1 MEGFMSGDMG
11 LDETII
17 FYSEEMTQAK
27 LIVLKYKGIK
37 LEYKEVIS
45 SPVYFIPVL
54 LLSIMIIIEGFHI
67 FNHKQNCKTK
77 AEWMEQ
83 SGMTYD
89 RESEVN

>member
-1 MEGFMSGDMG
+1 MNIIYWIETEGMF
-11 LDETII
+11 
-17 FYSEEMTQAK
+17 
-27 LIVLKYKGIK
+27 KYKEFIAQIK
-37 LEYKEVIS
+37 YKEVIS

>member
-1 MEGFMSGDMG
+1 MNIIYWMETEGMF
-11 LDETII
+11 
-17 FYSEEMTQAK
+17 
-27 LIVLKYKGIK
+27 KYREFIAQIK
-37 LEYKEVIS
+37 YKEVIS

>member
-1 MEGFMSGDMG
+1 MNIIYWIENEGMFKYREFISQ
-11 LDETII
+11 I
-17 FYSEEMTQAK
+17 
-27 LIVLKYKGIK
+27 KYKK
-37 LEYKEVIS
+37 VIF

-54 LLSIMIIIEGFHI
+54 LLFIMIIIEGFHI

>member
-1 MEGFMSGDMG
+1 MNIINWI
-11 LDETII
+11 ET
-17 FYSEEMTQAK
+17 
-27 LIVLKYKGIK
+27 KGMFNYRRFIAQIK
-37 LEYKEVIS
+37 YKEVIS

-54 LLSIMIIIEGFHI
+54 LLSIIIIIEGFHI

>member
-1 MEGFMSGDMG
+1 MNIIYQI
-11 LDETII
+11 ET
-17 FYSEEMTQAK
+17 EEMS
-27 LIVLKYKGIK
+27 KYREFIAQIK
-37 LEYKEVIS
+37 YKEVIS

>member
-1 MEGFMSGDMG
+1 MNNIYGIETEGMF
-11 LDETII
+11 
-17 FYSEEMTQAK
+17 
-27 LIVLKYKGIK
+27 KYREFIAQIK
-37 LEYKEVIS
+37 YKEVIS

>member
-1 MEGFMSGDMG
+1 MNIINWIEAEGMF
-11 LDETII
+11 
-17 FYSEEMTQAK
+17 
-27 LIVLKYKGIK
+27 KYREFIAQIK
-37 LEYKEVIS
+37 YKEVIS

>member
-1 MEGFMSGDMG
+1 MNNIYGIETEGMF
-11 LDETII
+11 
-17 FYSEEMTQAK
+17 
-27 LIVLKYKGIK
+27 KYREYIAQIK
-37 LEYKEVIS
+37 YKEVIS

>member
-1 MEGFMSGDMG
+1 MNIIYWI
-11 LDETII
+11 ETKGM
-17 FYSEEMTQAK
+17 F
-27 LIVLKYKGIK
+27 KYREFIAQIK
-37 LEYKEVIS
+37 YKEVIS

>member
-1 MEGFMSGDMG
+1 MNIIYGIETEGMF
-11 LDETII
+11 
-17 FYSEEMTQAK
+17 
-27 LIVLKYKGIK
+27 KYREFIAQIK
-37 LEYKEVIS
+37 YKEVIA

-54 LLSIMIIIEGFHI
+54 LLSIMIIIESFHI
-67 FNHKQNCKTK
+67 LNHKQNCKTK

>member
-1 MEGFMSGDMG
+1 MN
-11 LDETII
+11 II
-17 FYSEEMTQAK
+17 FGIETEGMF
-27 LIVLKYKGIK
+27 KYREFIAQIK
-37 LEYKEVIS
+37 YKEVIS

-89 RESEVN
+89 RESEVK

>member
-1 MEGFMSGDMG
+1 MF
-11 LDETII
+11 
-17 FYSEEMTQAK
+17 
-27 LIVLKYKGIK
+27 KYREFIAQIK
-37 LEYKEVIS
+37 YKEVIS
-45 SPVYFIPVL
+45 SPVL

>member
-1 MEGFMSGDMG
+1 MFNYRKF
-11 LDETII
+11 IAQI
-17 FYSEEMTQAK
+17 Q
-27 LIVLKYKGIK
+27 
-37 LEYKEVIS
+37 YKEVIS
-45 SPVYFIPVL
+45 SAVYFIPVL
-54 LLSIMIIIEGFHI
+54 LLYIMISIEDFHI

>member
-1 MEGFMSGDMG
+1 MNIIYQI
-11 LDETII
+11 ETK
-17 FYSEEMTQAK
+17 EMF
-27 LIVLKYKGIK
+27 KYREFIAQIK
-37 LEYKEVIS
+37 YKEVIS

>member
-1 MEGFMSGDMG
+1 MNIIYLIETEGMF
-11 LDETII
+11 
-17 FYSEEMTQAK
+17 
-27 LIVLKYKGIK
+27 KYREFIAQIK
-37 LEYKEVIS
+37 YKEVIS

>member
-1 MEGFMSGDMG
+1 VNIIYWIETEGMF
-11 LDETII
+11 
-17 FYSEEMTQAK
+17 
-27 LIVLKYKGIK
+27 KYREFIAQIK
-37 LEYKEVIS
+37 YKEVIS

>member
-1 MEGFMSGDMG
+1 MNIINLIETEGMFNYRVF
-11 LDETII
+11 IA
-17 FYSEEMTQAK
+17 Q
-27 LIVLKYKGIK
+27 IK
-37 LEYKEVIS
+37 YKEVIS

>member
-1 MEGFMSGDMG
+1 MNIIYWIETEGKFKYRKFFAQ
-11 LDETII
+11 I
-17 FYSEEMTQAK
+17 
-27 LIVLKYKGIK
+27 KYKK
-37 LEYKEVIS
+37 VIS
-45 SPVYFIPVL
+45 SPVYFFPVL

>member
-1 MEGFMSGDMG
+1 MNIINWIETEGMF
-11 LDETII
+11 
-17 FYSEEMTQAK
+17 
-27 LIVLKYKGIK
+27 KYKEFIAQIK
-37 LEYKEVIS
+37 YKEVIS

>member
-1 MEGFMSGDMG
+1 MFKYREF
-11 LDETII
+11 IAQI
-17 FYSEEMTQAK
+17 
-27 LIVLKYKGIK
+27 KYKEI
-37 LEYKEVIS
+37 IS

-54 LLSIMIIIEGFHI
+54 LLAIMIIIEGFHI
-67 FNHKQNCKTK
+67 FNHKQNYKTK

>member
-1 MEGFMSGDMG
+1 VNIIYGIETEGMF
-11 LDETII
+11 
-17 FYSEEMTQAK
+17 
-27 LIVLKYKGIK
+27 KYREFIAQIK
-37 LEYKEVIS
+37 YKEVIS

>member
-1 MEGFMSGDMG
+1 MNIINWI
-11 LDETII
+11 ET
-17 FYSEEMTQAK
+17 
-27 LIVLKYKGIK
+27 KGMFNYRKFIAQIK
-37 LEYKEVIS
+37 YKEVIS

>member
-1 MEGFMSGDMG
+1 MNIIILIETEGMFNYRVF
-11 LDETII
+11 IA
-17 FYSEEMTQAK
+17 Q
-27 LIVLKYKGIK
+27 IK
-37 LEYKEVIS
+37 YKEVIS

>member
-1 MEGFMSGDMG
+1 MNIINRI
-11 LDETII
+11 ETVGM
-17 FYSEEMTQAK
+17 FN
-27 LIVLKYKGIK
+27 YKEFIDQIK
-37 LEYKEVIS
+37 YKEVIS
-45 SPVYFIPVL
+45 SPLYFIPIL

>member
-1 MEGFMSGDMG
+1 VNNIYGIETEGMF
-11 LDETII
+11 
-17 FYSEEMTQAK
+17 
-27 LIVLKYKGIK
+27 KYREFIAQIK
-37 LEYKEVIS
+37 YKEVIS

>member
-1 MEGFMSGDMG
+1 MNNIYGIETEGMF
-11 LDETII
+11 
-17 FYSEEMTQAK
+17 
-27 LIVLKYKGIK
+27 KYREFIAQIK
-37 LEYKEVIS
+37 YKEVIS

-83 SGMTYD
+83 LGMTYD

>member
-1 MEGFMSGDMG
+1 MNIIYWITIEGMF
-11 LDETII
+11 
-17 FYSEEMTQAK
+17 
-27 LIVLKYKGIK
+27 KYREFIAQIK
-37 LEYKEVIS
+37 YKEVIS

>member
-1 MEGFMSGDMG
+1 MNIIYWIETEGMF
-11 LDETII
+11 
-17 FYSEEMTQAK
+17 
-27 LIVLKYKGIK
+27 KYREFIAQIK
-37 LEYKEVIS
+37 YKEVIS

-54 LLSIMIIIEGFHI
+54 LLSILIIIEGFHI

>member
-1 MEGFMSGDMG
+1 MNIIYWRTTEGMF
-11 LDETII
+11 
-17 FYSEEMTQAK
+17 
-27 LIVLKYKGIK
+27 KYKEFIAQLK
-37 LEYKEVIS
+37 YKEVIS

>member
-1 MEGFMSGDMG
+1 MNIIYWI
-11 LDETII
+11 ETK
-17 FYSEEMTQAK
+17 EMF
-27 LIVLKYKGIK
+27 KYREFIAQIK
-37 LEYKEVIS
+37 YKEVIS

>member
-1 MEGFMSGDMG
+1 M
-11 LDETII
+11 
-17 FYSEEMTQAK
+17 
-27 LIVLKYKGIK
+27 
-37 LEYKEVIS
+37 S

-89 RESEVN
+89 RGSEVN

>member
-1 MEGFMSGDMG
+1 MNIINWI
-11 LDETII
+11 ET
-17 FYSEEMTQAK
+17 
-27 LIVLKYKGIK
+27 KGMFNYRKFIAQIK
-37 LEYKEVIS
+37 YKEVIS

-67 FNHKQNCKTK
+67 FNHKQNCKNK

>member
-1 MEGFMSGDMG
+1 MNIIYWIETEGLF
-11 LDETII
+11 
-17 FYSEEMTQAK
+17 
-27 LIVLKYKGIK
+27 KYREFIAQIK
-37 LEYKEVIS
+37 YKEVIS

-89 RESEVN
+89 SESEVN

>member
-1 MEGFMSGDMG
+1 MNIIYLIETEGMF
-11 LDETII
+11 
-17 FYSEEMTQAK
+17 
-27 LIVLKYKGIK
+27 KYKEFIAQIK
-37 LEYKEVIS
+37 YKEVIS

>member
-1 MEGFMSGDMG
+1 MNNIYGIETEGMF
-11 LDETII
+11 
-17 FYSEEMTQAK
+17 
-27 LIVLKYKGIK
+27 KYREFIAQIK
-37 LEYKEVIS
+37 YKEVMS

>member
-1 MEGFMSGDMG
+1 MNIIYQI
-11 LDETII
+11 ET
-17 FYSEEMTQAK
+17 EEMS
-27 LIVLKYKGIK
+27 KYREFIAQIK
-37 LEYKEVIS
+37 YKEVIS

-83 SGMTYD
+83 SGMIYD

>member
-1 MEGFMSGDMG
+1 MNIIYWIETEGMF
-11 LDETII
+11 
-17 FYSEEMTQAK
+17 
-27 LIVLKYKGIK
+27 KYREFIAQIK
-37 LEYKEVIS
+37 YKEVIS